1 MNGDHEAT
9 PELAEVEHAIE
20 DAKEAA
26 EQEKQSEPFSSMLTE
41 GEPPEEPHEPPA

>member
-1 MNGDHEAT
+1 MNGDHQAT

-26 EQEKQSEPFSSMLTE
+26 EQEKHSEPFSDMLTT
-41 GEPPEEPHEPPA
+41 EEPKAPPSS